1 MSVWILDEGMFDPSS
16 IQKSKKASTAWFK
29 SSHKISMTSKSGECG
44 VILPQHSF
52 NLSHL
57 NELLYNEQFC
67 LWCEC
72 RKAFFSLPSHTYVQI
87 QHQDALQGF
96 GGDSFWQSAAFAA
109 PVMFLAWP
117 EFNHSCACALLFPD
131 YCPYS
136 WNWVQTSK
144 RCFCS
149 LPLNHS
155 TDNLCFQIFWELL
168 WESSSVSVQCQREA
182 QLESFH
188 LKYIF
193 LWLDLLAYE
202 VQGLT
207 S

>member
-1 MSVWILDEGMFDPSS
+1 MWCYS
-16 IQKSKKASTAWFK
+16 STAQCQSV
-29 SSHKISMTSKSGECG
+29 SSK
-44 VILPQHSF
+44 
-52 NLSHL
+52 
-57 NELLYNEQFC
+57 
-67 LWCEC
+67 W
-72 RKAFFSLPSHTYVQI
+72 AFIQQAVLFVVWVQKGLFSIPSHTYVQI

-96 GGDSFWQSAAFAA
+96 GGDSFWQSAAYAV

-144 RCFCS
+144 RSFCS

>member
-1 MSVWILDEGMFDPSS
+1 MKACLILLPY
-16 IQKSKKASTAWFK
+16 KKAKKHQQPASNYPTNFQWHPIHGVWCYSSTAQFQSV
-29 SSHKISMTSKSGECG
+29 SSKWAFIQPA
-44 VILPQHSF
+44 ILFVVWVQKG
-52 NLSHL
+52 L
-57 NELLYNEQFC
+57 
-67 LWCEC
+67 
-72 RKAFFSLPSHTYVQI
+72 FSLPSHTYVQI

-96 GGDSFWQSAAFAA
+96 GGDSFWQSAAYAA
-109 PVMFLAWP
+109 PVIFLAWP
-117 EFNHSCACALLFPD
+117 EFSHSCACALLFPD
-131 YCPYS
+131 HCPYS
-136 WNWVQTSK
+136 WNWVQTSE

>member
-1 MSVWILDEGMFDPSS
+1 MWCYS
-16 IQKSKKASTAWFK
+16 STAPCQSV
-29 SSHKISMTSKSGECG
+29 SSKWAF
-44 VILPQHSF
+44 VQRAILFVVWMQKG
-52 NLSHL
+52 
-57 NELLYNEQFC
+57 LLFI
-67 LWCEC
+67 
-72 RKAFFSLPSHTYVQI
+72 SLPYICTNTHLQP
-87 QHQDALQGF
+87 DALQVF
-96 GGDSFWQSAAFAA
+96 GGDSFWQSAAYAA
-109 PVMFLAWP
+109 PVIFLARP

-131 YCPYS
+131 YCPYR
-136 WNWVQTSK
+136 WNWVQTSE

-168 WESSSVSVQCQREA
+168 WEANAVTVQCQREA

-193 LWLDLLAYE
+193 LWLDMLAYE

>member
-1 MSVWILDEGMFDPSS
+1 MSVWILDEAMFDPSS
-16 IQKSKKASTAWFK
+16 IQKSKKSINSLLQIIPQIFNDIQFRGMWCYSSTAQFQSV
-29 SSHKISMTSKSGECG
+29 SSK
-44 VILPQHSF
+44 
-52 NLSHL
+52 
-57 NELLYNEQFC
+57 
-67 LWCEC
+67 W
-72 RKAFFSLPSHTYVQI
+72 AFIQRAVLFVVWVQKGLFSIPSHTYVQI

-96 GGDSFWQSAAFAA
+96 GGDSFWQSAAYAA
-109 PVMFLAWP
+109 PVIFLAWP

-136 WNWVQTSK
+136 WNWVQTSE

-193 LWLDLLAYE
+193 LWLDMLAYE

>member
-1 MSVWILDEGMFDPSS
+1 MSVWILDEAMFDPSS
-16 IQKSKKASTAWFK
+16 IQKSKKASTACFK
-29 SSHKISMTSKSGECG
+29 LSHKFSMTSNSGECG

-96 GGDSFWQSAAFAA
+96 GGDSFWQSAAYAA
-109 PVMFLAWP
+109 PVIFLAWP

-136 WNWVQTSK
+136 WNWVQTSE

-193 LWLDLLAYE
+193 LWLDMLAYE